1 MLAALYKYL
10 NVAGD
15 LDLTNLDWFN
25 NTKNTK
31 KCATVLEFFNSG
43 KWVTLTK
50 QTGEFLAPKML
61 KDRFGGLST
70 MKNFL
75 GINEKLPAL
84 ERSFK
89 AAVIT

>member
-1 MLAALYKYL
+1 MLAALYRYL
-10 NVAGD
+10 NVPGD

-31 KCATVLEFFNSG
+31 KCATVL
-43 KWVTLTK
+43 
-50 QTGEFLAPKML
+50 EFLAPKML

-75 GINEKLPAL
+75 GINEKSPAL